1 MKHINNYLGYIKKY
15 GFNSIFVK
23 NFITLLLIIAVPF
36 GIVSVVV
43 YHSASNAM
51 KSEEI
56 NITNEKA
63 SHLSVSA
70 DNFVKSINRT
80 ESALTT
86 QQSISVL
93 TQSEDEEVIS
103 LSNAYSNIMT
113 SFMSHTLAYDY
124 ITSIGV
130 YAERMNVIVSD
141 SDYTN
146 VRNEDNEYVRLY
158 TTMDRTMKITPA
170 KTAGTYTDILFCKR
184 IYNLTKP
191 LGMIFIKVD
200 LDKFFENIGL
210 SVNNPNSIFALCKDG
225 RVIVSSDTGM
235 IDKPVDSFY
244 NGSAKTQYNGT
255 QYVVSKF
262 TGTTGYDYYYL
273 GNETMYALATKQLV
287 QQSAIMIFFII
298 LMSVLISIYTSAMFY
313 RPLSVIIDKL
323 RGYGKTYDEK
333 TNEIT
338 YITNN
343 ILDIG
348 NENIA
353 LNREIQDKLILLNNT
368 HLTMLQNQ
376 INPHFLHNTLETIK
390 WYVVD
395 LEDDND
401 NASSMIEKLSK
412 ILRYSL
418 DNNEYVVSMAEET
431 EYTQTYIDIMS
442 TRYADRFTVDW
453 LIAPDVRAAS
463 IMKLSLQP
471 IIENAISHGI
481 LPRKDNCGKLTVKLY
496 KNNNALVAKIADN
509 GIGIDEARLDEIRAK
524 LAKGE
529 ATGRHGLGMCNVN
542 SRIKLIYGDEYGV
555 SIKSSLRSGTVV
567 TLRMG
572 M

>member
-1 MKHINNYLGYIKKY
+1 MSFKDYINYIKKY
-15 GFNSIFVK
+15 GFNSIFIK
-23 NFITLLLIIAVPF
+23 NFVTLLLIIAIPF
-36 GIVSVVV
+36 GIISVTV
-43 YHSASNAM
+43 YHGATNAM
-51 KSEEI
+51 KKEEI
-56 NITNEKA
+56 NISNEKV
-63 SHLSVSA
+63 SHLAVSS
-70 DNFVKSINRT
+70 DNFIKSMNRT
-80 ESALTT
+80 MSALKS
-86 QQSISVL
+86 QQSIMMLV
-93 TQSEDEEVIS
+93 QAKNEDVVSSTDTYSDIMS
-103 LSNAYSNIMT
+103 RLAAHALSYE
-113 SFMSHTLAYDY
+113 Y

-130 YAERMNVIVSD
+130 YANNINVIVTNN
-141 SDYTN
+141 DYTHLDAAN
-146 VRNEDNEYVRLY
+146 DDYGIF
-158 TTMDRTMKITPA
+158 RTLGREMEAAPQ
-170 KTAGTYTDILFCKR
+170 KTSGTYTDIVFSKK
-184 IYNLTKP
+184 IYILTDSCGV
-191 LGMIFIKVD
+191 LFIKVNI
-200 LDKFFENIGL
+200 DKFFENIGL
-210 SVNNPNSIFALCKDG
+210 SANNPNSIFALCKDG
-225 RVIVSSDTGM
+225 KVVVSSDTDM
-235 IDKPVDSFY
+235 IDMPVEAFY

-255 QYVVSKF
+255 QYVVSKI

-298 LMSVLISIYTSAMFY
+298 LMSVLISVYTSAMFY

-368 HLTMLQNQ
+368 HLNMLQNQ

-418 DNNEYVVSMAEET
+418 DNNEYVVSLAEET
-431 EYTQTYIDIMS
+431 EYTQTYIEIMS
-442 TRYADRFTVDW
+442 TRYADRFTADW
-453 LIAPDVRAAS
+453 IIAPDVRETN

-471 IIENAISHGI
+471 VIENAISHGI
-481 LPRKDNCGKLTVKLY
+481 LPRKDSCGRLTVKIY
-496 KNNNALVAKIADN
+496 KNNNALVAEVADN
-509 GIGIDEARLDEIRAK
+509 GIGIDTERLAEIRAK
-524 LAKGE
+524 LAGGE

-555 SIKSSLRSGTVV
+555 SIESTPNSGTVV